1 MRQLV
6 AALLGLFAIGAAAQ
20 DDVKPKD
27 PAPAPVPAPEPLP
40 EPIVKPA
47 PQDPPKAGTQEPPPP
62 IASETLKTLMDKVRD
77 RVTKCEEALKA
88 SGTALGSFEAEITGK
103 TLGEIDFKQLADHVG
118 AARASI
124 KEALGDT
131 DALMRK
137 LDNEI
142 MSSLKED
149 ENLLS
154 NDGGK
159 TLDGEKARQMT
170 DTIRTVIELHDVLPT
185 DSVAKDALEGL
196 ADTIDRA
203 VNPMT
208 MDDFL
213 DVSAMSNDIVKAIM
227 SYRRSLKD
235 SVETLATLEVV
246 LTILESKSR
255 DLANLISRDGSS
267 PDKASML
274 RINALVKEISENRDK
289 ALSIFKR
296 IGRKVRDSKKPV
308 APANGPTAD
317 PGKSRMDALREKYMK
332 TPEDS
337 KNK

>member
-1 MRQLV
+1 MRHLA
-6 AALLGLFAIGAAAQ
+6 AALLGLFALAAAAQ
-20 DDVKPKD
+20 DDSKPQD
-27 PAPAPVPAPEPLP
+27 PPPQPQP

-47 PQDPPKAGTQEPPPP
+47 PQDPPKAPTQEPPPP

-77 RVTKCEEALKA
+77 RVTKCEDALKA

-149 ENLLS
+149 ESLLS
-154 NDGGK
+154 KDGGK
-159 TLDGEKARQMT
+159 TIDGEKARQLT
-170 DTIRTVIELHDVLPT
+170 DTIRTVLELHEVLPG

-213 DVSAMSNDIVKAIM
+213 DVSLMSSDIVKAIM
-227 SYRRSLKD
+227 AYRRSLKD
-235 SVETLATLEVV
+235 SVETLANLEIV
-246 LTILESKSR
+246 LTVLESKSR
-255 DLANLISRDGSS
+255 DLSNLISRDGSS

-274 RINALVKEISENRDK
+274 RINALVKEISDNREK

-296 IGRKVRDSKKPV
+296 IGRKVRETKKPAATT
-308 APANGPTAD
+308 APADAKD
-317 PGKSRMDALREKYMK
+317 PAKSRMDSLREKYLK
-332 TPEDS
+332 NPEAP